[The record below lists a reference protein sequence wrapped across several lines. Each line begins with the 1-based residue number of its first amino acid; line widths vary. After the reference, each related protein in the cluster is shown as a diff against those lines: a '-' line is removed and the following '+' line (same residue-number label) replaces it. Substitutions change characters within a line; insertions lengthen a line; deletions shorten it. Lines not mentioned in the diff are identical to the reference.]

1 MKISL
6 SQLATAM
13 LANDIFKC
21 ACIGAM
27 GLPAYN
33 DPGRDVTQDDVDQIA
48 VEILKIE
55 QEKRADIRKNE
66 SLFGVVRTDDE
77 QFAALIGLSDDASRA
92 QDVLR
97 TVQQVANLFTPQAWI
112 D

>member
-6 SQLATAM
+6 SQLATVM

-21 ACIGAM
+21 ACVSAM
-27 GLPAYN
+27 GIAEFN
-33 DPGRDVTQDDVDQIA
+33 DAEREVTQADVDQIA
-48 VEILKIE
+48 VKILEIE
-55 QEKRADIRKNE
+55 QEKREDIRKNE

-77 QFAALIGLSDDASRA
+77 QFTAMIGLSDDACRA

-97 TVQQVANLFTPQAWI
+97 TVRQVAGLYTPQAWI